1 MQCLQRFHSKDV
13 STGFNGLHN
22 ERERSMM
29 AARPSPRSAS
39 APPLMSKKE
48 RERANKAREALPKSM
63 SRNALFRLWLSARR
77 RNPDAQ
83 TELHRLLTAH
93 PKIQHLLKVFVDEH
107 KSIVTAKLRKANAP
121 AAKTAPTAWERMS
134 GRATQWVSVIS
145 GGLPS
150 LGKRR

>member
-1 MQCLQRFHSKDV
+1 
-13 STGFNGLHN
+13 
-22 ERERSMM
+22 M
-29 AARPSPRSAS
+29 AARPLPRTAN

-48 RERANKAREALPKSM
+48 RARANKAREALPQGM

-77 RNPDAQ
+77 RNSDAQ
-83 TELHRLLTAH
+83 TQLHQLLTAH
-93 PKIQHLLKVFVDEH
+93 PKIQQILKEFVDEH
-107 KSIVTAKLRKANAP
+107 EIIVAAKLRKAKAP
-121 AAKTAPTAWERMS
+121 TNKAAPTAWERMS